1 MTRIVTAKT
10 RSRRARSLLQDETGA
25 ALPELAL
32 VLPVFLL
39 LIFGLIDFGR
49 MGYEFVMANKATDL
63 AARLAATLPPA
74 CPGVAT
80 ENNRGIVVAGTVPPR
95 FGTGCASAA
104 NVCAAPATVTCTA
117 AVDSATATEVWAR
130 VNKLMPSY
138 SGRANLRFSYSY
150 DANLGFLGGP
160 FVPVVTV
167 EITDLAFRFA
177 SPLGAMATLA
187 GGSWKDFSPTIP
199 FPTIS
204 VSLPGEDL
212 AQGEAG

>member
-1 MTRIVTAKT
+1 MTRAATD
-10 RSRRARSLLQDETGA
+10 RPRAHLLRSLLRDETGV

-32 VLPVFLL
+32 VLPLFLL

-63 AARLAATLPPA
+63 AARLAATLPPV

-80 ENNRGIVVAGTVPPR
+80 ENNRGVVAVGTVPPR

-104 NVCAAPATVTCTA
+104 SVCAAPATVTCTA
-117 AVDSATATEVWAR
+117 AVDSASATAIWDQVHP
-130 VNKLMPSY
+130 LMPGY
-138 SGRANLRFSYSY
+138 SSRANLAFSYSY

-160 FVPVVTV
+160 YVPVVTV
-167 EITDLAFRFA
+167 EITGLSFPFV
-177 SPLGAMATLA
+177 SPLGAMAAFA
-187 GGSWKDFSPTIP
+187 GGSWEGFSPTIP

>member
-1 MTRIVTAKT
+1 MSGIAKI
-10 RSRRARSLLQDETGA
+10 RARFRPAQTLLSDETGA

-80 ENNRGIVVAGTVPPR
+80 ENLPGVVPVGTVAPR

-104 NVCAAPATVTCTA
+104 AVCAAPATVTCTA
-117 AVDSATATEVWAR
+117 AMDTSTASVIWDR
-130 VNKLMPSY
+130 VEPLMPSY
-138 SGRANLRFSYSY
+138 SAPGNLTFSYSY
-150 DANLGFLGGP
+150 DPNLGFLGGP
-160 FVPVVTV
+160 YVPVVTV
-167 EITDLAFRFA
+167 EITGLDFQFA

-187 GGSWKDFSPTIP
+187 GGNWEGFAASIP